1 MESKK
6 YQLHVCGTL
15 CNEFGLSQNI
25 AEFHLHSR
33 VIGTCLKF
41 LISKFM
47 VVYAQMELG
56 NTTPQNLT
64 DNPLLVYDIVLYV
77 VNEKTHKFNL
87 SKKTVHTVI
96 MRALGALKEGKPR
109 VNGSLKF
116 KQLLLTLIGI
126 KMQVVIKNFIRY
138 TRINSD

>member
-1 MESKK
+1 
-6 YQLHVCGTL
+6 
-15 CNEFGLSQNI
+15 
-25 AEFHLHSR
+25 
-33 VIGTCLKF
+33 
-41 LISKFM
+41 M
-47 VVYAQMELG
+47 VVYAQMGLG

-77 VNEKTHKFNL
+77 VNERTHKFNL
-87 SKKTVHTVI
+87 SKKKPVHTVI

-126 KMQVVIKNFIRY
+126 KMQVVNKNFIRY

>member
-1 MESKK
+1 
-6 YQLHVCGTL
+6 
-15 CNEFGLSQNI
+15 
-25 AEFHLHSR
+25 
-33 VIGTCLKF
+33 
-41 LISKFM
+41 M

-109 VNGSLKF
+109 VNGSLK
-116 KQLLLTLIGI
+116 LLTLIGI

>member
-1 MESKK
+1 
-6 YQLHVCGTL
+6 
-15 CNEFGLSQNI
+15 
-25 AEFHLHSR
+25 
-33 VIGTCLKF
+33 
-41 LISKFM
+41 M

-109 VNGSLKF
+109 VNSSLKF